1 MPSLEYKTIAQRIEE
16 FISKQVSDA
25 GADGAIFGLSG
36 GIDSAVT
43 AYLCGRALG
52 SHRCMA
58 LIMPNS
64 AFTPSSETADGILV
78 AESIP
83 IQHKIIQISP
93 ISEAVIQDD
102 TLESTFDKNHK
113 LMQYAIGNMNARLR
127 AVLLYYEAQKRNYLV
142 VGTDDRSEHMI
153 GYFTKY
159 GDGACDILPIAGLYK
174 TEIWEL
180 AKFLGVPSQIVD
192 KEPSPH
198 LWPEHV
204 ASDELGLDYVKID
217 LILQHIRDD
226 AFAISSKL
234 GISQDK
240 VERILDLH
248 ESSEHK
254 RCLPPMA
261 YLHQESDDVIPAMH
275 KPPSPV
281 KSSRP
286 WGYFERFT
294 LNRLSTVKLI
304 HIRPGASLSLQLHD
318 RRSEFWRV
326 ILGGVTAVVDDK
338 TVKLH
343 PGDELFVPPGSVHRL
358 TGDKEDGAQILEI
371 AIGDFSEDDIVRLD
385 DRWGRK

>member
-1 MPSLEYKTIAQRIEE
+1 MPPLEYKTIAQRIEE
-16 FISKQVSDA
+16 FIRKQVSDA

-43 AYLCGRALG
+43 AYLCSRALG
-52 SHRCMA
+52 SNRCMA

-64 AFTPSSETADGILV
+64 AFTPSFETTDGILV

-83 IQHKIIQISP
+83 VQHKIIQVGP
-93 ISEAVIQDD
+93 ISEAVTQGD
-102 TLESTFDKNHK
+102 TLESTFNKNHT

-180 AKFLGVPSQIVD
+180 AKFLDVPSQIVD

-204 ASDELGLDYVKID
+204 ASDELGLDYAKID
-217 LILQHIRDD
+217 SILQHLHDD
-226 AFAISSKL
+226 AFVISSKL

-240 VERILDLH
+240 VEHILNLH
-248 ESSEHK
+248 ASSKHK
-254 RCLPPMA
+254 RRLPPMVSVR
-261 YLHQESDDVIPAMH
+261 QESNDIVPAIH
-275 KPPSPV
+275 KPPSSV
-281 KSSRP
+281 KISKP
-286 WGYFERFT
+286 WGHFERFT
-294 LNRLSTVKLI
+294 LNRTSTVKLI
-304 HIRPGASLSLQLHD
+304 HIRSGASRPPQLHNTH
-318 RRSEFWRV
+318 SKFWRV
-326 ILGGVTAVVDDK
+326 ILGSATAVADDK

-343 PGDELFVPPGSVHRL
+343 SGDELFVPPGSVYRL
-358 TGDKEDGAQILEI
+358 TGNSEDGVQILEI
-371 AIGDFSEDDIVRLD
+371 TIGDFSEDDVVKLD
-385 DRWGRK
+385 DGRYRK

>member
-1 MPSLEYKTIAQRIEE
+1 MPPLEYKTIAQRIEE
-16 FISKQVSDA
+16 FIKKQVSDA

-43 AYLCGRALG
+43 AYLCSRALG
-52 SHRCMA
+52 SNRCMA

-64 AFTPSSETADGILV
+64 AFTPSFETADGILV

-83 IQHKIIQISP
+83 IQHKIIQIGP
-93 ISEAVIQDD
+93 ISEAVIRDD
-102 TLESTFDKNHK
+102 TLESTFDKNHT
-113 LMQYAIGNMNARLR
+113 LMQHAIGNMNARLR

-180 AKFLGVPSQIVD
+180 AKFLDVPSQIVD
-192 KEPSPH
+192 KEPGPH

-204 ASDELGLDYVKID
+204 ASDELGLDYAKID
-217 LILQHIRDD
+217 SILQHLHDD
-226 AFAISSKL
+226 AFVISSKL
-234 GISQDK
+234 GIPQDK
-240 VERILDLH
+240 VEHILDLH
-248 ESSEHK
+248 ASSEHK
-254 RCLPPMA
+254 RRLPPMV
-261 YLHQESDDVIPAMH
+261 YLHQESNDIVPAIH

-281 KSSRP
+281 KISQP

-294 LNRLSTVKLI
+294 LNRTSTVKLI
-304 HIRPGASLSLQLHD
+304 HIQPGASLPLQLHNNL
-318 RRSEFWRV
+318 SKFWRV
-326 ILGGVTAVVDDK
+326 ISGSVTAVVDDK

-343 PGDELFVPPGSVHRL
+343 SGDELFVPSGSVHRL
-358 TGDKEDGAQILEI
+358 TGNSEDDVQILEM

-385 DRWGRK
+385 DE